1 MTGRLENRNVRKG
14 IRKEAVFVMVTVL
27 IILSLWFFISEKVM
41 SQNNGTVTVDEEAFL
56 ELEGNYLS
64 QIKDYLENR
73 GFQNS
78 GVALTRVVDEDGS
91 RSYEITLHHK
101 KLNKL
106 SREEQ
111 EALKE
116 NIEELAFG
124 VSGCK
129 FQIKFLG

>member
-14 IRKEAVFVMVTVL
+14 VRKEAVFVMVTVL

-64 QIKDYLENR
+64 QVKTYLEEE

-78 GVALTRVVDEDGS
+78 GVALTRVVEEDGS

-106 SREEQ
+106 SSEEQ

-124 VSGCK
+124 VSGCE
-129 FQIKFLG
+129 FRIKFLG

>member
-14 IRKEAVFVMVTVL
+14 VRKEAVFVMVTVL

-64 QIKDYLENR
+64 QVKIYLEEE

-78 GVALTRVVDEDGS
+78 GVALTRVVEEDGS

-106 SREEQ
+106 SSEEQ

-124 VSGCK
+124 VSGCE
-129 FQIKFLG
+129 FRIKFLG

>member
-1 MTGRLENRNVRKG
+1 MTGRLENRDVRKG
-14 IRKEAVFVMVTVL
+14 VRKEAVFVMVTVL

-64 QIKDYLENR
+64 QVKSYMEKE

-78 GVALTRVVDEDGS
+78 GVALTRVVEEDGS

-106 SREEQ
+106 GREEQ

-124 VSGCK
+124 VSGCE

>member
-1 MTGRLENRNVRKG
+1 MTGRLKERNVRRG
-14 IRKEAVFVMVTVL
+14 VRKEAVFVMVTVL

-41 SQNNGTVTVDEEAFL
+41 SQNSGTVTVDEEAFL

-64 QIKDYLENR
+64 QVKAYLEDE

-78 GVALTRVVDEDGS
+78 GVALTRVVEEDGS

-106 SREEQ
+106 SSEEQ
-111 EALKE
+111 EELKE

-124 VSGCK
+124 VSGCE